1 MQKSSQTSAAG
12 WDMSHARWI
21 LATGNTRAIICTLR
35 RPHGRAVQRE
45 GWVALQC
52 RSAGAMRPRLFR
64 GFLVPLDLLVLG
76 GTCSASFKRVIAP
89 LLRGRQGWDAQAR
102 HFEHEGPRP
111 PALSAFIYCRAGSA
125 LLPRWTLLVNDDSY
139 VIVRHLLRYASRFDA
154 SQPVL
159 LGHALDKKEGLRAQH
174 SHFRRHVRNVTLAR
188 NALQRSHASGVPWA
202 RGGAAFGVPT
212 TSTSSTGRGG

>member
-1 MQKSSQTSAAG
+1 M
-12 WDMSHARWI
+12 
-21 LATGNTRAIICTLR
+21 
-35 RPHGRAVQRE
+35 
-45 GWVALQC
+45 
-52 RSAGAMRPRLFR
+52 
-64 GFLVPLDLLVLG
+64 
-76 GTCSASFKRVIAP
+76 CSASFKRVIAP
-89 LLRGRQGWDAQAR
+89 LLRGRQGWDAHAR

-174 SHFRRHVRNVTLAR
+174 SHFRGHVRNVTLAR

-202 RGGAAFGVPT
+202 RGGCRFRRAHDQHIVHWARRIGVRLLCTPT
-212 TSTSSTGRGG
+212 RSRYLLSASALPADSDARLLAHVGYCNLNAYV